1 MITSMKSK
9 RIKKENNLKTQN
21 LITSAQNRVLN
32 NTKIYQPKV
41 EMHKKYFKKN
51 PPKMKKRNAREKERE
66 TTFLCVANG
75 REKKREITFCV

>member
-21 LITSAQNRVLN
+21 LITSTQNRVLN

-41 EMHKKYFKKN
+41 EMKEKY
-51 PPKMKKRNAREKERE
+51 
-66 TTFLCVANG
+66 
-75 REKKREITFCV
+75 IYIYI

>member
-1 MITSMKSK
+1 
-9 RIKKENNLKTQN
+9 
-21 LITSAQNRVLN
+21 
-32 NTKIYQPKV
+32 
-41 EMHKKYFKKN
+41 MHKKYFKKN